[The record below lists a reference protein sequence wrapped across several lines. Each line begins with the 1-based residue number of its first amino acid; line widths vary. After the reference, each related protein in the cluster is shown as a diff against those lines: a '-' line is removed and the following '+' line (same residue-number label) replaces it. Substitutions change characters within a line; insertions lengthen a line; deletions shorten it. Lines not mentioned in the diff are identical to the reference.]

1 MNIVQAGVR
10 TTCSHIQGTQGGPE
24 DRFLLRKWTGSAL
37 GRILSQGW
45 AGLEIGAIIAGFAFG
60 FSSQTALATPTET
73 PLSIGE
79 RETCSDSLNALVS
92 YFDETAQIEGTSLR
106 VERRG
111 NGAVVLHYNDLVQ
124 HMKCRDGELHIDIQD
139 PP

>member
-1 MNIVQAGVR
+1 MDFSYANGSGQLLAVFFG
-10 TTCSHIQGTQGGPE
+10 QG
-24 DRFLLRKWTGSAL
+24 L
-37 GRILSQGW
+37 
-45 AGLEIGAIIAGFAFG
+45 AGLEIGAIIAGCAFG

-111 NGAVVLHYNDLVQ
+111 NGTVVLHYNDLVQ
-124 HMKCRDGELHIDIQD
+124 HMKCRDGELHIDVGD
-139 PP
+139 PH